1 MRGVN
6 TGTVSVGGILGILV
20 VQKLYSLIYSQG
32 PY

>member
-6 TGTVSVGGILGILV
+6 TGTVSVGGILGILA
-20 VQKLYSLIYSQG
+20 VQKLYSLIYSHG